1 MPDQRQEEIIY
12 HFKKV
17 VENHF
22 NCPYYLRVEVDINN
36 FIFGGNDL
44 KIEEF
49 KDITIAYMRNIGE
62 YGKQNE
68 KLMEDFKKFL
78 RKNKLF
84 TE

>member
-1 MPDQRQEEIIY
+1 MEIFFRRVLVYLPDQRQEEI
-12 HFKKV
+12 

-49 KDITIAYMRNIGE
+49 KDITIAYMRNTGE
-62 YGKQNE
+62 YGK
-68 KLMEDFKKFL
+68 
-78 RKNKLF
+78 
-84 TE
+84 